1 MKSPLGKLQKNNT
14 AKTTSVLLAAALV
27 ISGLGSISPAYA
39 NTAQNPT
46 VVFDGNTLATS
57 IIKDEIAGRLDSDSL
72 ALSPV
77 ALTRVA
83 TTTRAGYTFGGWS
96 LERGGAVTQ
105 EITTNRTSDT
115 FRIIYAVWNTKI
127 TYNSNK
133 ADSGAL
139 TNFKTQDVYRFGQ
152 NLTLP
157 TAGTLVKDG
166 YSFGGWMSSAYSPTR
181 ITNYIAGSA
190 DAGNPTLYAAWIKNV
205 VFDGNG
211 ATSGPVPAA
220 VAYVSGGPKLKLPG
234 FADVTL
240 RRPGFNFAGWS
251 TSATGSVVA
260 NPASFVP
267 LLANNTLYAI
277 WKAQGTSASA
287 DISFR
292 AGNSVISTTQKLKLD
307 DLASSIGRGSAVKVE
322 LVSVRARATS
332 KALGKARL
340 AAVANYLK
348 AAGIDATV
356 TRTNSVG
363 TGGAASASRNNR
375 VTVQATWTNP
385 AN

>member
-1 MKSPLGKLQKNNT
+1 MKSPLGELQKNKT

-46 VVFDGNTLATS
+46 VVFDGNTLATTVV
-57 IIKDEIAGRLDSDSL
+57 KDEIAGRLGSDSL
-72 ALSPV
+72 ALSPE
-77 ALTRVA
+77 ALTRVV
-83 TTTRAGYTFGGWS
+83 TTNRPGYTFGGWS
-96 LERGGAVTQ
+96 LERGGAVSQ

-115 FRIIYAVWNTKI
+115 FRIIYAVWNTNVR
-127 TYNSNK
+127 YNANG

-166 YSFGGWMSSAYSPTR
+166 FAFGGWMSSAYSPTR

-190 DAGNPTLYAAWIKNV
+190 DVGNPTLYAAWIKNV

-211 ATSGPVPAA
+211 ATSGAVPAA
-220 VAYVSGGPKLKLPG
+220 VAYTSGGPKLKLPG
-234 FADVTL
+234 FADLAL
-240 RRPGFNFAGWS
+240 RRTGFNFAGWS

-260 NPASFVP
+260 NPASYVP
-267 LLANNTLYAI
+267 LLASNTLYAI
-277 WKAQGTSASA
+277 WKAQGTNASSEIA
-287 DISFR
+287 FR
-292 AGNSVISTTQKLKLD
+292 AGKSVLSTAQRLKLD

-322 LVSVRARATS
+322 LVSVRARGTS

-348 AAGIDATV
+348 AAGIEATV
-356 TRTNSVG
+356 TRSNTVG
-363 TGGAASASRNNR
+363 TGGTASTTKNNM